1 MVNKV
6 LSISPSLSQVSALT
20 KFDVER
26 KQTKIQ
32 RAGPGP
38 VDNQD
43 SEAALCSL
51 ANSAYAPEI
60 KKLLPHSI
68 TGAPSVGM
76 GICEWGKVEFF
87 NFGLPFL
94 AIFSLKGPEQEG
106 RR

>member
-1 MVNKV
+1 MKIRLPRHFKTKV
-6 LSISPSLSQVSALT
+6 AQPYTVLAPANIFSVVS
-20 KFDVER
+20 
-26 KQTKIQ
+26 
-32 RAGPGP
+32 
-38 VDNQD
+38 
-43 SEAALCSL
+43 LCSL

-94 AIFSLKGPEQEG
+94 AIFSLKGPE
-106 RR
+106 

>member
-1 MVNKV
+1 MDEIVWRE
-6 LSISPSLSQVSALT
+6 SSRVSAENISGK
-20 KFDVER
+20 KFSER
-26 KQTKIQ
+26 QTLPLLPSPASTE
-32 RAGPGP
+32 RLPA
-38 VDNQD
+38 V
-43 SEAALCSL
+43 AALCSL

-94 AIFSLKGPEQEG
+94 AIFSLKGPE
-106 RR
+106 

>member
-1 MVNKV
+1 MKRINGSEVNTGTIRDG
-6 LSISPSLSQVSALT
+6 ISRDFHPT
-20 KFDVER
+20 K
-26 KQTKIQ
+26 
-32 RAGPGP
+32 GY
-38 VDNQD
+38 
-43 SEAALCSL
+43 SALCSL

-94 AIFSLKGPEQEG
+94 AIFSLKGPE
-106 RR
+106 